1 MTGQEKR
8 IAVVTGG
15 ASGIGRAIAERL
27 ARDGFR
33 VIVLDRNPP
42 AAGEWVEADLT
53 DAAAVAGAG
62 ARVAALAG
70 RVDLL
75 VNNAGVLFEHALP
88 DQPLAELDLMLAVNV
103 RAPILVTQALLPL
116 IGPGGRIVNIASELA
131 YLGRQNLSVYAA
143 TKSAILGLTRSWA
156 REFVPRGVLVNAVA
170 PGPVETPLLAF
181 DSLTPEQQALE
192 VANPMG
198 RIGQPAEIAAVVAF
212 LASPEVSFTTG
223 QCFSVD
229 GGAAMH

>member
-1 MTGQEKR
+1 MTHEEKR
-8 IAVVTGG
+8 TAVVTGG

-27 ARDGFR
+27 AADGFR

-42 AAGEWVEADLT
+42 ATGEWVEADLT
-53 DAAAVAGAG
+53 DAAAVTAAG
-62 ARVAALAG
+62 ARIAGLAG

-88 DQPLAELDLMLAVNV
+88 DQPLTELDLMLAVNI

-170 PGPVETPLLAF
+170 PGPVETPLLGF
-181 DSLTPEQQALE
+181 DAMTPEQQALE

-198 RIGQPAEIAAVVAF
+198 RIGRPAEIAAVVAF